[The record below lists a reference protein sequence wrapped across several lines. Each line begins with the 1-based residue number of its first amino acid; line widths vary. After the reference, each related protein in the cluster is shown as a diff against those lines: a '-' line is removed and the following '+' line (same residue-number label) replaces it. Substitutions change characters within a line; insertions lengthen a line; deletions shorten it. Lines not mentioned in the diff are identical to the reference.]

1 MNLLDIFLEL
11 LVVVIAA
18 VSLVANSLVLLCFTC
33 SSRVRAQ
40 VPGLFIINLSFC
52 NILIAVLN
60 MPSTLL
66 AIVKCQKP
74 FGDHFCYTVSFMDT
88 FLTSNTMLSMAA
100 LGIDRWIAVVFP
112 LTYSSKMRL
121 KNAVLMVSYVWLHSL
136 AFSLTALLLSWV
148 DYSPAYA
155 SCTLHLREG
164 DDERRG
170 HFTLFTAL
178 YDACTFALSLFIM
191 CFAYLKVL
199 QVARFHCK
207 RIDVITV
214 QTLLLLVDIHPS
226 VKQRCLVE
234 QKKRRRRAIK
244 KICIFIGS
252 FVLCFAPYVI
262 TRLTELAPSVKINC
276 HWGILSKCLVYTK
289 AASDPFVYSL
299 LRQQY
304 KKALFEMRN
313 RILGRNSYTLS
324 GHSSPSGME
333 NEYYTQRVNK
343 LLNDDCH

>member
-1 MNLLDIFLEL
+1 MNLLEIFLEL
-11 LVVVIAA
+11 LIVVIAV
-18 VSLVANSLVLLCFTC
+18 VSLVANLLVLVCFTC
-33 SSRVRAQ
+33 SAQVRGQ
-40 VPGLFIINLSFC
+40 VPGIFIVNLSFC
-52 NILIAVLN
+52 NILITVLN

-66 AIVKCQKP
+66 GVVKRQKP

-88 FLTSNTMLSMAA
+88 LLTTNTMLSMAA
-100 LGIDRWIAVVFP
+100 LSIDRWIAVVFP
-112 LTYSSKMRL
+112 LTYSSKMKL
-121 KNAVLMVSYVWLHSL
+121 KNVALMVSYAWFHSL
-136 AFSLTALLLSWV
+136 AFSLAAVLLSWV

-155 SCTLHLREG
+155 SCTVHLG
-164 DDERRG
+164 DGDGSRG
-170 HFTLFTAL
+170 HFMVFTTVFH
-178 YDACTFALSLFIM
+178 ACTFAISLFIL
-191 CFAYLKVL
+191 CFTYLKVL

-226 VKQRCLVE
+226 VKQRCLLE
-234 QKKRRRRAIK
+234 QKKRRQRATK

-262 TRLTELAPSVKINC
+262 TRLTELTPSVKIDRY
-276 HWGILSKCLVYTK
+276 WGIMSKCLMYSK

-304 KKALFEMRN
+304 KKALFGVFN

-324 GHSSPSGME
+324 GHSSPSDIE
-333 NEYYTQRVNK
+333 NGCYSQRVNNMLK
-343 LLNDDCH
+343 DNCH

>member
-11 LVVVIAA
+11 LIVVIAV
-18 VSLVANSLVLLCFTC
+18 VSLVANLLVLLCFTC
-33 SSRVRAQ
+33 SAQVRAQ
-40 VPGLFIINLSFC
+40 VPAIFIMNLSFC

-66 AIVKCQKP
+66 GVVKHQKP

-88 FLTSNTMLSMAA
+88 FLTANTMLSMAA
-100 LGIDRWIAVVFP
+100 LSIDRWIAVVFP
-112 LTYSSKMRL
+112 LTYPSKMRL
-121 KNAVLMVSYVWLHSL
+121 KNAALMVSYAWLHSL
-136 AFSLTALLLSWV
+136 AFSLTTLLLSWV

-155 SCTLHLREG
+155 SCTVHLRE
-164 DDERRG
+164 DAESRG
-170 HFTLFTAL
+170 HFVVFTAVFH
-178 YDACTFALSLFIM
+178 ACTFAFSLFIL

-214 QTLLLLVDIHPS
+214 QTILLLVDIHPS
-226 VKQRCLVE
+226 VKQRCLLE
-234 QKKRRRRAIK
+234 QKKRRQRATK

-262 TRLTELAPSVKINC
+262 TRLTELAPSVKIARY
-276 HWGILSKCLVYTK
+276 WGIMSKCLVYSK

-304 KKALFEMRN
+304 KKALFGICN
-313 RILGRNSYTLS
+313 RILGRNLYTLS
-324 GHSSPSGME
+324 GHSSPSDLE
-333 NEYYTQRVNK
+333 NECYSQRVNK
-343 LLNDDCH
+343 LMEDNCH